1 MERNYEINRRIR
13 KLMGCNDKKPEAVA
27 DRAGI
32 RRSTFSRII
41 NEKRPVFA
49 DEIPH
54 MAAALGCSIEDC
66 LTERHVNQPETHLPQ
81 SMNRTIREGHRL

>member
-54 MAAALGCSIEDC
+54 MAAALGCSIEELFDG
-66 LTERHVNQPETHLPQ
+66 EA
-81 SMNRTIREGHRL
+81 RESARDTSSAVDESDNPRRP